1 MLTTKWMRGII
12 AAILKKIIK
21 KKLGYDVDV
30 RLTELKIIN
39 EKDTAH
45 VALSVE
51 ADIPRE
57 DMDRIIKEMLARI

>member
-21 KKLGYDVDV
+21 KKLGYDVDFQ
-30 RLTELKIIN
+30 LTELKIIN